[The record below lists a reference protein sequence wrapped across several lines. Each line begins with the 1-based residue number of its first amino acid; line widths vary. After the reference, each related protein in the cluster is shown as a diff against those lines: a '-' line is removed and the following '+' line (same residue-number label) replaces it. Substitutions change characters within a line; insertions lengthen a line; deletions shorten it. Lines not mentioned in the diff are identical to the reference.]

1 VGGVRG
7 LVDATEEVRPSGVA
21 LVVFALRGRSRRG
34 EIWPRVGGSGLSRG
48 AYVMGYS
55 QQGLGEEDD
64 GGGAA
69 VGDEKEK
76 EKNKIRLGFR
86 FRINI

>member
-1 VGGVRG
+1 MGGVRG

-21 LVVFALRGRSRRG
+21 LVVLALRGRNRWG
-34 EIWPRVGGSGLSRG
+34 EIWPRVGGSGLDRVG
-48 AYVMGYS
+48 CVVGCS